1 MSHFAVMVIGKDP
14 EKQLKPYDE
23 NIQMPPTCKEQVEQ
37 EEMVRFFTHYSEEE
51 QKKKG
56 EQGTKIIF
64 TPEAF
69 EEMYRKKGNNWNG
82 NTWRKH
88 TDGTWWEYS
97 TYNPQSKWDWYQLGG
112 RWSGAYI
119 THLKKKA
126 QKAIMGEIEGF
137 TTEEVK
143 NFIDMARNDKE
154 KFDRVVS
161 KYNGKSEKIKKAVY
175 DMIDTIDNPKGGTPE
190 HKKGEPGVFGNEV
203 GIDAAKKGDIDFA
216 AIRKQAE
223 DEACAKWDK
232 LHEGI
237 TKQLGDKKEKAIA
250 DYVNWDKVRDE
261 LHKGNIEAAREFY
274 GAQEAVKAFE
284 VVNKDH
290 QFSGFMGDGITPYL
304 TSRELYMKAAGDG
317 SFSTYAV
324 VKDGIW
330 YEKGEMGWWGMSS
343 NEKDQ
348 HEWNSEVAKLLD
360 GLSDDTLIS
369 IYDCHI

>member
-37 EEMVRFFTHYSEEE
+37 EEMIRFFTHYSEEE

-56 EQGTKIIF
+56 EEGTKIIF

-88 TDGTWWEYS
+88 IDGTWWEYS
-97 TYNPQSKWDWYQLGG
+97 TYNQNSKWDWYSLGG

-119 THLKKKA
+119 KLKPGA
-126 QKAIMGEIEGF
+126 E
-137 TTEEVK
+137 
-143 NFIDMARNDKE
+143 DM
-154 KFDRVVS
+154 
-161 KYNGKSEKIKKAVY
+161 
-175 DMIDTIDNPKGGTPE
+175 KGRS
-190 HKKGEPGVFGNEV
+190 GVFKNET
-203 GIDAAKKGDIDFA
+203 GIDAALKGDIDFP
-216 AIRKQAE
+216 AIRKAAE

-330 YEKGEMGWWGMSS
+330 YEKGEMGWWGMSL